1 MTREFYELLLSELRM
16 AAYEPGSP
24 ERGTDASL
32 REAVT
37 VNENLMSLGYT
48 LRPEDIARL
57 SVSGSLHGFYD
68 RIKALVPDVTAE
80 PMYPGFP
87 RQVMEM
93 SEAKFRMHQ
102 MLHYF
107 STYGIEYLTG
117 MRVGKGWLP
126 EAGEYHRDK
135 SDERLL
141 ACKVIAL
148 IPEEEAPRVVMETLL
163 QRRER
168 LTDPELKLVLES
180 AGQCPAEA
188 LQALK
193 VRFKENLD
201 LLFPMLV
208 GSADRETAFA
218 ALRAVCAHAGDVLR
232 CGLSYLRS
240 RRFHLKTREKKL
252 LVKLLEAYP
261 APNFKDN
268 LMRSDSA
275 RERNLL
281 FLQYLDYNR
290 FSRSAKHR
298 EIVRALRN
306 GEIKSWQGI
315 GEKMLQE
322 GDPKALKFFAGRPG
336 YLIRM
341 LNRLLPLGY
350 AREAI
355 EDVLLPAADQV
366 SGHLIMRTVRTLSAR
381 RAEMFR
387 EHQRSVRMCCDGFE
401 REKRGPRLD
410 LGPVRW
416 AAQSK
421 RFEAREKW
429 FDRPAREIREEV
441 YRPLHELIGRLNARK
456 RELEDRQSL
465 LRRIGE
471 KRINRHLT
479 LTRNAGSDFDPELIA
494 GYPETDPAEALKARI
509 NALKNSIADIEK
521 DIEELRLR
529 IGETGSECRR
539 EYLRRTGEMRKRN
552 TPAYEAEIEGCGAFE
567 EAEIEKAQARYLKA
581 LEEHAEA
588 MRTLPQRKKAALEE
602 LGKQYR
608 DALKRTCRDDE
619 IVGIL
624 SAVLREHFRLAD
636 TPLKGKK
643 IYLDMDGFDL
653 EHSTLETED
662 RSKEGGYI
670 RSGICFRIPE
680 NARFV
685 RFFVYWNDRKRVDI
699 DLHASGMTAQ
709 GEPLHIGWN
718 GDFRDHGVVHSGDIT
733 HSDAAEYIDIDLTA
747 PIGEIRANIHLYY
760 GRPSFRA
767 VETCYVGLMAVKSI
781 RQDVRHYD
789 PKNCFFTHRLT
800 QDGCGMQYGC
810 IDVRGRF
817 VRFIGKP
824 DEWTSWSAPE
834 AGSDAPPFSLKDY
847 LDVLLESQGTV
858 RVTSKAEADIVLT
871 MGKSGQDREL
881 SLVDHNF
888 FLES

>member
-32 REAVT
+32 CEALT
-37 VNENLMSLGYT
+37 VNEDLMSLGYT
-48 LRPEDIARL
+48 LRPDDIARL

-68 RIKALVPDVTAE
+68 RVKALVPDVTAE

-87 RQVMEM
+87 QQVMEM
-93 SEAKFRMHQ
+93 SEAKFRMQQ

-117 MRVGKGWLP
+117 ISVSKGWLP
-126 EAGEYHRDK
+126 ETGRSHRDK
-135 SDERLL
+135 SDEKLL
-141 ACKVIAL
+141 ACKVIEL
-148 IPEEEAPRVVMETLL
+148 IPEKDAPRAVLKTLL

-180 AGQCPAEA
+180 AGQCGAET
-188 LQALK
+188 LQSLK

-208 GSADRETAFA
+208 KSADRETAFA
-218 ALRAVCAHAGDVLR
+218 ALRAVCGHAGDVLR
-232 CGLSYLRS
+232 CGSRYLRS
-240 RRFHLKTREKKL
+240 RRFHLITREKKL

-261 APNFKDN
+261 VKNLKDN
-268 LMRSDSA
+268 LMMSDSA

-306 GEIKSWQGI
+306 GEVKSWQGI
-315 GEKMLQE
+315 GEKMLRE
-322 GDPKALKFFAGRPG
+322 GDPEALKYFAGRPG

-341 LNRLLPLGY
+341 LNRLLTLGY

-366 SGHLIMRTVRTLSAR
+366 SGHLIMRTVRTLSER
-381 RAEMFR
+381 RAEMYR
-387 EHQRSVRMCCDGFE
+387 EHQRSVKTCRDRFE
-401 REKRGPRLD
+401 REKVGPFLD
-410 LGPVRW
+410 LWPVRW
-416 AAQSK
+416 AADSK
-421 RFEAREKW
+421 RREAKEKW
-429 FDRPAREIREEV
+429 FDRPAREIREKV
-441 YRPLHELIGRLNARK
+441 YGPYRDLTGCLDMKK
-456 RELEDRQSL
+456 RELKAQKDL
-465 LRRIGE
+465 LARLDG

-479 LTRNAGSDFDPELIA
+479 LKRNAGHDFDPELIA
-494 GYPETDPAEALKARI
+494 GYPETDPAEALRARI
-509 NALKNSIADIEK
+509 NDLKNGIAALEK
-521 DIEELRLR
+521 EIGDLRQR
-529 IGETGSECRR
+529 IGEAGLECRQ
-539 EYLRRTGEMRKRN
+539 EYLRLFGKMREMN
-552 TPAYEAEIEGCGAFE
+552 TPAYEAAMEECEAFE
-567 EAEIEKAQARYLKA
+567 EEETQKAQARHLKA
-581 LEEHAEA
+581 LAEHAQA
-588 MRTLPQRKKAALEE
+588 MRTLPERKEAALQE
-602 LGKQYR
+602 LEKQYR
-608 DALKRTCRDDE
+608 DALNRTCRDDE

-624 SAVLREHFRLAD
+624 SAVLKEHFRLAD
-636 TPLKGKK
+636 TPLRGKK
-643 IYLDMDGFDL
+643 IFVDMAGFDL

-680 NARFV
+680 SARFV

-699 DLHASGMTAQ
+699 DLHASGLTIEGQ
-709 GEPLHIGWN
+709 PLHIGWN
-718 GDFRDHGVVHSGDIT
+718 GDLRDHGVVHSGDIT
-733 HSDAAEYIDIDLTA
+733 HSDAAEYIDIDLAA
-747 PIGEIRANIHLYY
+747 PIGQIRANIHLYF

-767 VETCYVGLMAVKSI
+767 VETCYVGLMAVRSI
-781 RQDVRHYD
+781 GQDVRHYD

-800 QDGCGMQYGC
+800 QNGRGIQYGC
-810 IDVRGRF
+810 IDVRGRY
-817 VRFIGKP
+817 VRFVGRP
-824 DEWTSWSAPE
+824 DEWASWSDPD
-834 AGSDAPPFSLKDY
+834 AGSDAPAFSLKDY

-858 RVTSKAEADIVLT
+858 RVSSKAEADIVLT
-871 MGKSGQDREL
+871 MGKSGQENGL